1 MITKI
6 TVYLLITAIAA
17 YFIGGL
23 NGAIIASKTIF
34 RKDVRNFGSGNAG
47 LTNFTRTF
55 GTKGVVIVLAVD
67 ILKAIIAVAFGGWL
81 LGLAGYG
88 SLGRIFAG
96 FCTMLGHVYP
106 VYYRLKGGKAALCGG
121 TVMWMVDWRVA
132 LLCWS
137 VFIII
142 VVFTKYVS
150 LGSILGSICIPLGLL
165 IFGYGWL
172 ETVIGLLCT
181 LLVVIAH
188 RENVVR
194 LISGTESKLAIG
206 GKSGTDKSV

>member
-6 TVYLLITAIAA
+6 TVYLFITAIAA
-17 YFIGGL
+17 YFAGGL

-34 RKDVRNFGSGNAG
+34 RKDIRNFGSGNAG

-55 GTKGVVIVLAVD
+55 GAKGVVIVLAVD
-67 ILKAIIAVAFGGWL
+67 ILKAIAAVSFGGWL
-81 LGLAGYG
+81 LGLEGYAP
-88 SLGRIFAG
+88 LGRIFAG

-121 TVMWMVDWRVA
+121 TVMWMVDWRMA
-132 LLCWS
+132 LICWS
-137 VFIII
+137 VFIIV

-150 LGSILGSICIPLGLL
+150 LGSILGSVCIPLGLL

-172 ETVIGLLCT
+172 EVVIGLLCM
-181 LLVVIAH
+181 LLVIIAH

-206 GKSGTDKSV
+206 GSGNSN

>member
-6 TVYLLITAIAA
+6 IVYLFITAIAA
-17 YFIGGL
+17 YFTGGL

-34 RKDVRNFGSGNAG
+34 RKDIRNFGSGNAG

-55 GTKGVVIVLAVD
+55 GARGVVIVLAVD
-67 ILKAIIAVAFGGWL
+67 ILKAIVAVSFGGWL
-81 LGLAGYG
+81 MGLEGYA
-88 SLGRIFAG
+88 SLGRLFAG

-121 TVMWMVDWRVA
+121 TVMWMVDWRMA
-132 LLCWS
+132 LICWS
-137 VFIII
+137 VFIIV

-150 LGSILGSICIPLGLL
+150 LGSILASTCIPLGLL

-172 ETVIGLLCT
+172 EVVIGLLCM
-181 LLVVIAH
+181 LLVIIAH

-206 GKSGTDKSV
+206 GSGNSN